1 MSEQDV
7 SHRSEEL
14 VVQRIEGQVDWPPG
28 NVAAYLLDCSEPV
41 LFDAIMAGEDPREE
55 LAAGL
60 AERDL
65 EIADIEHLVITHP
78 HVDHVGQV
86 PAIVEEA
93 DPTVYAPEGIDE
105 RFARDPDDL
114 AETVERNATEAG
126 LRGEYLERAVDM
138 SVESLERDSSL
149 LPADRVDHWVP
160 RGGEIEVGPVAFET
174 VHTPGHQADHL
185 VYRTDVDG
193 ESVLFAGDTALDT
206 FRPVAMHVGF
216 DDGYEEAI
224 DAYYTALDRLADLD
238 VDRVFTGHD
247 PAHTDL
253 QGAVEDDRE
262 SLDRLMAKTLD
273 LLEADSGKTAVDVA
287 FERSGERDM
296 RYLVIETMS
305 ALAKLESD
313 GEATSTVEDGVRQ
326 FEQA

>member
-1 MSEQDV
+1 MSEQEV
-7 SHRSEEL
+7 SERTDGL
-14 VVQRIEGQVDWPPG
+14 VVERIEGQVDWPPG
-28 NVAAYLLDCSEPV
+28 NVAAYLIDCREPI
-41 LFDAIMAGEDPREE
+41 LIDAIMTGEDGREE

-65 EIADIEHLVITHP
+65 AIADIEHLVITHP

-93 DPTVYAPEGIDE
+93 DPTVYAPEGIAE
-105 RFARDPDDL
+105 RFDRDPDDL
-114 AETVERNATEAG
+114 AATVERNATEAG

-138 SVESLERDSSL
+138 SVESLERDSRL
-149 LPADRVDHWVP
+149 LSAERVDHWVP
-160 RGGEIEVGPVAFET
+160 RGGEIEVGPVTFET
-174 VHTPGHQADHL
+174 THTPGHQADHL

-193 ESVLFAGDTALDT
+193 ESVLFAGDMALDT

-216 DDGYEEAI
+216 DDGYEGAI
-224 DAYYTALDRLADLD
+224 GAYYGALDRLGDLD

-253 QGAVEDDRE
+253 QGAVTDDRE
-262 SLDRLMAKTLD
+262 SLDRLMEKTLD
-273 LLEADSGKTAVDVA
+273 LLEPDNGKTAVDVA

-305 ALAKLESD
+305 ALAKLEAD
-313 GEATSTVEDGVRQ
+313 GEATSTTEDGVRQ
-326 FEQA
+326 FRLA